1 VDVGQ
6 IILVATRHFGEDEI
20 DRGRAKEGQS
30 VKTLNDA
37 KASREPVGREDDL
50 QLSKQM
56 GEIESF
62 GPEFRICAL
71 LGLPEIQVLLF
82 GGDPGQRKNGVNV
95 VRGGEFSRTVWITQC
110 KRGPAKESS
119 PLAQSDCDQV
129 FEESAGDYSCRHSQ
143 SVCGSPPR
151 ALTGVWLTRRVQC
164 GKASV
169 RGTGRPGRC

>member
-1 VDVGQ
+1 MDVGQ

-110 KRGPAKESS
+110 KRGPAKERHLRWRSQIAIKCLKN
-119 PLAQSDCDQV
+119 PQGIIHVGTANR
-129 FEESAGDYSCRHSQ
+129 SA
-143 SVCGSPPR
+143 V
-151 ALTGVWLTRRVQC
+151 A
-164 GKASV
+164 
-169 RGTGRPGRC
+169 RPGH

>member
-1 VDVGQ
+1 MSQNGPQ
-6 IILVATRHFGEDEI
+6 RESLCGLSATEI

-95 VRGGEFSRTVWITQC
+95 RGGEFSRTVWITQC
-110 KRGPAKESS
+110 KQRPGQRASS

-129 FEESAGDYSCRHSQ
+129 FED
-143 SVCGSPPR
+143 P
-151 ALTGVWLTRRVQC
+151 
-164 GKASV
+164 
-169 RGTGRPGRC
+169 